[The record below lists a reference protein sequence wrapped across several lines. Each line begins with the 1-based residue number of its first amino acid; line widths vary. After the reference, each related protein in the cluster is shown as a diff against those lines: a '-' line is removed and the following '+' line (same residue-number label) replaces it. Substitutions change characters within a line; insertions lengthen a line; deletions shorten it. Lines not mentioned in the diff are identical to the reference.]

1 MVLNIVLII
10 AGLVLL
16 QQGAAFFVKGSSG
29 LARKFRVSELA
40 IGLTIVAFGTSA
52 PELVVNSYASYKA
65 NYDIVFGNIIGS
77 NIFNLFFIL
86 TVVAIITPLKV
97 QSSTAWKEIPFS
109 LFALVVLFL
118 LANDQL
124 LFQRDNSRLS
134 RFDGFIMIIAFSLFL
149 LYVFKQLKN
158 DPQSNPYKTG
168 VDKSGIIAVFI
179 LSGLAG
185 LVLGG
190 KLVLDNA
197 VELATEL
204 GMSEKLIGLTIV
216 AAGTSLPELA
226 TSVVAAVKKNNDI
239 AVGNIIGSNIFNIL
253 FIIPASTFI
262 RPLVFNPGFNR
273 DIGFIAGGT
282 IVLFI
287 AMYTGKRMQIDR
299 WEAFV
304 LIIAFAAYMFL
315 MVH

>member
-1 MVLNIVLII
+1 MWLNILLII
-10 AGLVLL
+10 GGLILL

-29 LARKFRVSELA
+29 LARKFHVSDLA

-52 PELVVNSYASYKA
+52 PELVVNSFASFNN

-77 NIFNLFFIL
+77 NIFNLFIIL
-86 TVVAIITPLKV
+86 SIVAIITPLKV

-109 LFALVVLFL
+109 FFALLLIFL

-124 LFQRDNSRLS
+124 IFQRDISRISRL
-134 RFDGFIMIIAFSLFL
+134 DGLIMVTAFALFL
-149 LYVFKQLKN
+149 LYVFKQLKYDTNTVNAKKGN
-158 DPQSNPYKTG
+158 DKI
-168 VDKSGIIAVFI
+168 GIII
-179 LSGLAG
+179 LLIILGLAG

-197 VELATEL
+197 VELALEL

-239 AVGNIIGSNIFNIL
+239 AVGNIIGSNIFNVL
-253 FIIPASTFI
+253 FILPASSFI
-262 RPLVFNPGFNR
+262 QPLIYNSGFNR
-273 DIGFIAGGT
+273 DIGVIAGGT
-282 IVLFI
+282 VVLFI
-287 AMYTGKRMQIDR
+287 AMYTGRRMQIDR
-299 WEAFV
+299 WEAFI
-304 LIIAFAAYMFL
+304 LFISFAVYILL
-315 MVH
+315 MAS

>member
-1 MVLNIVLII
+1 MWLNILLII
-10 AGLVLL
+10 TGLVLL
-16 QQGAAFFVKGSSG
+16 RQGAAFLVKGSSG

-52 PELVVNSYASYKA
+52 PELVVNSFASFKS

-77 NIFNLFFIL
+77 NIFNLFIIL
-86 TVVAIITPLKV
+86 TIVALITPLRV

-109 LFALVVLFL
+109 FFAILLLFL
-118 LANDQL
+118 LANDRL
-124 LFQRDNSRLS
+124 VFHRDISRIS
-134 RFDGFIMIIAFSLFL
+134 RFDGFIMIVAFALFL
-149 LYVFKQLKN
+149 RYVFKQLKYDAGIN
-158 DPQSNPYKTG
+158 YSEKGTEKTG
-168 VDKSGIIAVFI
+168 IILVLIAT
-179 LSGLAG
+179 GLAG

-197 VELATEL
+197 VELASGL

-226 TSVVAAVKKNNDI
+226 TSVVAAAKKNSDI

-253 FIIPASTFI
+253 FILPVSSFI
-262 RPLVFNPGFNR
+262 RPLKFDPGFNR

-282 IVLFI
+282 FILFI

-299 WEAFV
+299 WEA
-304 LIIAFAAYMFL
+304 LILFLTYVAYIFL
-315 MVH
+315 MIK